1 MKRRGVRRRGARTVD
16 SGQVGEG
23 LDIPARLHLCLAGFH
38 AAFASRRGRD
48 PSDHQPRAGHLVV
61 RRFGFLRGVAVAAVG
76 RRGIRG
82 GVRGGHRVA
91 GKRKRARRVGDAKGG
106 CDLGCRRA
114 RLGVVVRSSERFATS
129 LFEHPVTLRMIARL
143 SLALDDLTSIRPP
156 RAMLRRAAR
165 LCAAR
170 GWVSGR
176 WRIDPSGRIARTSRS
191 GSRPLH
197 ARAGDDSRPGVY
209 GLRGLHAPEDFAR
222 LASAATA
229 TSESIARDVRAGLRK
244 GVDVIDDLDDI
255 SDAVCSVVDVAE
267 LCRNT
272 HQDPRWVRAA
282 ENAYVKLQ
290 AYVHALN
297 ADRGLYLA
305 LKETHERHLRAVEE
319 TRRQSNGLSARASN
333 ATNGR
338 APVVPTQTKKKKS
351 DLLSPEAARVA
362 LTLRRDFE
370 RGGIH
375 LDDTK
380 RTILESASFDVVRHG
395 MAFQRNLLDPNALGS
410 IDIEKSELRGLP
422 PSFVSKLFKSAA
434 AGDDGKK
441 NATRVR
447 VPLDQRTLGA
457 CMRWVESGVTRE
469 KVYKA
474 AYGGPEANRETLT
487 SLIRA
492 RGEVARVLGFDSH
505 ASYATAPL
513 MAKTPEA
520 VRLTLNAAMDATNDR
535 LVREREHMAKFFPG
549 KGKGKGEMEEARAVR
564 SWDRAFLAG
573 RARDAASSSSSSSS
587 SSSASAYFSMR
598 GVVEGVSRLAERVF
612 GVTLT
617 LTRVLPGE
625 AWCDDARK
633 VFVEDAET
641 GEPLGVVYLD
651 IAPRPGKFPH
661 AAHFVVRCS
670 RSARKKKTSKKDVE
684 GGVVRDVDEKKTSD
698 PSERTLPSVAL
709 VCNFGSPGGSFD
721 STHLTHSEVETF
733 MHELG
738 HAMHSVLSRTE
749 YQHLSGTRCAADLV
763 EVPSHVFEYFAWD
776 ADAVKL
782 LSAHRVTGDPMPP
795 ELLRHLRTRKDLFA
809 ATDLRQQLVFASV
822 DLETHAMGTGTNGDD
837 GLGNKITHESI
848 RDIAARVG
856 EEGFFPRGAGAGA
869 GAGEKN
875 AELDCAWELRF
886 GHVVG
891 YASTYYSY
899 VYARLIAASIWE
911 THFAGGALEPGAG
924 RRLTEGVF
932 KFGGGVA
939 PEALVRDLL
948 GPNSL
953 KDVAGGIA
961 PDNAAALRELENGEK
976 GFF

>member
-1 MKRRGVRRRGARTVD
+1 VSARAPRRSGALL
-16 SGQVGEG
+16 G
-23 LDIPARLHLCLAGFH
+23 
-38 AAFASRRGRD
+38 AFRD
-48 PSDHQPRAGHLVV
+48 FIIRALSPSD
-61 RRFGFLRGVAVAAVG
+61 
-76 RRGIRG
+76 
-82 GVRGGHRVA
+82 
-91 GKRKRARRVGDAKGG
+91 
-106 CDLGCRRA
+106 
-114 RLGVVVRSSERFATS
+114 E
-129 LFEHPVTLRMIARL
+129 IARL
-143 SLALDDLTSIRPP
+143 SLAPDDLASIRPP

-176 WRIDPSGRIARTSRS
+176 WRVDPSGRIARTSRS

-229 TSESIARDVRAGLRK
+229 TSESIARDLRAGVRK

-282 ENAYVKLQ
+282 ENAYVELQ

-305 LKETHERHLRAVEE
+305 LKTTHEKHLNAVEE
-319 TRRQSNGLSARASN
+319 SRRRANGFRSRAEAEASN
-333 ATNGR
+333 ATNGTGTQG
-338 APVVPTQTKKKKS
+338 VPTRKS
-351 DLLSPEAARVA
+351 DLLSAEAARVA

-375 LDDTK
+375 LDENK
-380 RTILESASFDVVRHG
+380 RHILERASGDVIRHG
-395 MAFQRNLLDPNALGS
+395 MAFQRNLVDPKKLGS
-410 IDIEKSELRGLP
+410 LDVEKSELRGLP
-422 PSFVSKLFKSAA
+422 PNFAARLFKSGASSYA
-434 AGDDGKK
+434 AGETPGLK
-441 NATRVR
+441 NGNVR

-457 CMRWVESGVTRE
+457 CMRWVESSVTRE

-474 AYGGPEANRETLT
+474 AYGGPEANRETL
-487 SLIRA
+487 SNLIRA
-492 RGEVARVLGFDSH
+492 RSEVARVLGFDSH

-520 VRLTLNAAMDATNDR
+520 VRLTLNAARDATNAR
-535 LVREREHMAKFFPG
+535 LVRELEHMAKFFPSG
-549 KGKGKGEMEEARAVR
+549 KETGGKKEAQKPVR

-587 SSSASAYFSMR
+587 SSASNYFSMR
-598 GVVEGVSRLAERVF
+598 GVVLGVSRLAERVF

-617 LTRVLPGE
+617 LTSMLPGE

-633 VFVEDAET
+633 VSVTDTAT

-651 IAPRPGKFPH
+651 VAPRPGKFPH

-670 RSARKKKTSKKDVE
+670 RSVSKKNTNVGPRGD
-684 GGVVRDVDEKKTSD
+684 GGDGA
-698 PSERTLPSVAL
+698 ERTLPSVAL

-776 ADAVKL
+776 PDAVKL
-782 LSAHRVTGDPMPP
+782 LSAHRVTGDPMPN
-795 ELLRHLRTRKDLFA
+795 ELLRNLKTHKDLFA

-822 DLETHAMGTGTNGDD
+822 DLETHAMGDDD
-837 GLGNKITHESI
+837 GEIKITHESI
-848 RDIAARVG
+848 RDIASQLS
-856 EEGFFPRGAGAGA
+856 EEGFFPNGGGSE
-869 GAGEKN
+869 EKN

-911 THFAGGALEPGAG
+911 KHFANGALEPGAG
-924 RRLTEGVF
+924 RRLTECLF
-932 KFGGGVA
+932 KFGGAVA
-939 PEALVRDLL
+939 PETLVRDLL
-948 GPNSL
+948 GPTSL
-953 KDVAGGIA
+953 VDVAGGIA
-961 PDNAAALRELENGEK
+961 PDNAAALRELENGER